1 MAGAEAVFCQEAEFD
16 DSATMSLVRL
26 ARDLR
31 ASGASYTRAVAY
43 QARAE
48 GHIYFYLE
56 RDDGGEPVP
65 MRVDQL
71 AVDLYRSSDGR
82 TRQILRGLRRQELL
96 PVKDFRYYVDRLTA
110 VQNGFGNR
118 ISIGQGRDVRD
129 VPHPLGIEGEA
140 LYRYRIVNS
149 LRLTIPTLPAP
160 IRVHEVE
167 VRPRRDDV
175 PAFVGSVFLE
185 GETGALARMV
195 FGFTPASYIDPRTD
209 RIHVRLEHAPWL
221 LPRQG
226 TPPESNTAP
235 WEDSFWLPYRQEVE
249 VRREMPEL
257 DLPVGTVIRAQLEVT
272 GYNFEPEFGPDF
284 FDGPRVTMIPYG
296 AADSTEFREGLLDRM
311 AEEGLSPV
319 SMASLEAEARQIAR
333 VQLVS
338 GLPKTRLYADRVSSV
353 LRANRAEGV
362 HVGMGASFAPRP
374 FLKLDGLVGFGF
386 ASRKVSATVRGRWAG
401 DGGTTTTVELFGH
414 QLRDPGPRS
423 GASGTLNTL
432 STVFRNLDYSDPY
445 FATGARLA
453 VEHRMGGGGASLHL
467 GVAWEDFGGV
477 GEPWSAGL
485 ASGDRQ
491 RPLRP
496 VGEGAFASGS
506 GGFTMRWASVPAWSV
521 KTRLTGTVGRW
532 DGSGNATIAAGVDA
546 RLATQDLTRQA
557 RLAVE
562 VGASAGA
569 LPHQLHF
576 FLGGRGT
583 LPGHPFRAYGGR
595 RFLLARGDA
604 SLTVMPTWLTAR
616 LLAGA
621 GAVGATPAALGDEWG
636 AVPTDGLRG
645 YVGAGLSTL
654 HNILRI
660 DGVWGLP
667 GGAFELVFSVDQRLR
682 PYL

>member
-1 MAGAEAVFCQEAEFD
+1 
-16 DSATMSLVRL
+16 MSLVHL

-31 ASGASYTRAVAY
+31 ASGASYTQAVAY

-65 MRVDQL
+65 MRVDQV
-71 AVDLYRSSDGR
+71 AVDLYRSGDGR
-82 TRQILRGLRRQELL
+82 TRQILRGLRLKKLL
-96 PVKDFRYYVDRLTA
+96 PVKDFRYYIDRLTA
-110 VQNGFGNR
+110 VQNGFGDR

-129 VPHPLGIEGEA
+129 VPHPLGIGGEA
-140 LYRYRIVNS
+140 LYRYRIVNT

-160 IRVHEVE
+160 IRVYEVE

-175 PAFVGSVFLE
+175 PAFVGSMFLE

-226 TPPESNTAP
+226 TESNTVL

-249 VRREMPEL
+249 VRREMPEW
-257 DLPVGTVIRAQLEVT
+257 DLPVGTVIRAQLEVA
-272 GYNFEPEFGPDF
+272 GYDFEPEFGPDF

-296 AADSTEFREGLLDRM
+296 TADSSAFREGLLDRM

-319 SMASLEAEARQIAR
+319 RISRLEAEARQIAR
-333 VQLVS
+333 EQLVS
-338 GLPKTRLYADRVSSV
+338 GLPRTRLYADRVSSV

-374 FLKLDGLVGFGF
+374 FLKLDGLVGYGF
-386 ASRKVSATVRGRWAG
+386 ASRKPSATLRGRWAG
-401 DGGTTTTVELFGH
+401 VGGTTTRVELFGH
-414 QLRDPGPRS
+414 QMRDLGPRS
-423 GASGTLNTL
+423 GASGALNTL

-453 VEHRMGGGGASLHL
+453 VEHRMGEGGASLHL
-467 GVAWEDFGGV
+467 GAAWEDYGGV

-485 ASGDRQ
+485 ASGDRE
-491 RPLRP
+491 RLLRP

-506 GGFTMRWASVPAWSV
+506 GGFTIRWASVPAWSV
-521 KTRLTGTVGRW
+521 ETGLTGTVGRW
-532 DGSGNATIAAGVDA
+532 DGGGSATIDARVDA
-546 RLATQDLTRQA
+546 RLASQDITRQA

-562 VGASAGA
+562 AGVSRGT

-595 RFLLARGDA
+595 RFLLARGEA
-604 SLTVMPTWLTAR
+604 SLTVVPSWLNVR

-621 GAVGATPAALGDEWG
+621 GAVGATPAALGNEWDV
-636 AVPTDGLRG
+636 VPTDGMRG

-654 HNILRI
+654 HNIVRI
-660 DGVWGLP
+660 DGVWGMP
-667 GGAFELVFSVDQRLR
+667 GGAFELVLSVDRWLR

>member
-1 MAGAEAVFCQEAEFD
+1 
-16 DSATMSLVRL
+16 MSLVRL

-31 ASGASYTRAVAY
+31 TSGAFNAHRAAY
-43 QARAE
+43 EARAE

-65 MRVDQL
+65 MRVDQV

-96 PVKDFRYYVDRLTA
+96 PVKDFRYYIDRLTA
-110 VQNGFGNR
+110 IQNGFGNR

-140 LYRYRIVNS
+140 LYRYRIVNIM
-149 LRLTIPTLPAP
+149 RLTVPTLPAP
-160 IRVHEVE
+160 IRVYEVE

-209 RIHVRLEHAPWL
+209 RIRVRLEHAPWL
-221 LPRQG
+221 FPQEGIL
-226 TPPESNTAP
+226 PESNTAL
-235 WEDSFWLPYRQEVE
+235 WEDSYWLPYRQEVQ

-272 GYNFEPEFGPDF
+272 GYNFEPEFSPGF
-284 FDGPRVTMIPYG
+284 FSGPRVTMIPYG
-296 AADSTEFREGLLDRM
+296 TADSSAFREGLLDRM

-319 SMASLEAEARQIAR
+319 SMAELEVEARQIAR
-333 VQLVS
+333 EQLVS
-338 GLPKTRLYADRVSSV
+338 GLPKTRLYADRISSV
-353 LRANRAEGV
+353 VRANRAEGV

-374 FLKLDGLVGFGF
+374 FLKLDGLVGYGF
-386 ASRKVSATVRGRWAG
+386 ASRKPSATLRGRWV
-401 DGGTTTTVELFGH
+401 GGGGSTTRVELFGY
-414 QLRDPGPRS
+414 QMRDLGPRS
-423 GASGTLNTL
+423 GASGALNTL
-432 STVFRNLDYSDPY
+432 STVFRDLDYSDPY

-453 VEHRMGGGGASLHL
+453 VKYPMGDGGASLHL
-467 GVAWEDFGGV
+467 GAAWEDFGGG

-496 VGEGAFASGS
+496 VGEGAFVSGS
-506 GGFTMRWASVPAWSV
+506 GGFTMRWAYVPAWSV
-521 KTRLTGTVGRW
+521 EAGLTGTVGRW
-532 DGSGNATIAAGVDA
+532 DGSSSATIAARVDA
-546 RLATQDLTRQA
+546 RLATQDITRQA

-562 VGASAGA
+562 AGASGGV

-595 RFLLARGDA
+595 RYLLARGEA
-604 SLTVMPTWLTAR
+604 SLTVVPTWLNVR

-621 GAVGATPAALGDEWG
+621 GAVGATPAALGDEWDV
-636 AVPTDGLRG
+636 VPTDGLRG

-667 GGAFELVFSVDQRLR
+667 GGAFELVFSVDRRLR